1 MRFCIAYLVCPK
13 EKAERSSNMSTTTS
27 LLILLA
33 CSPLLVLVLQMV
45 ATRVNALMGRGTSAQ
60 AIALGCAIVGNIP
73 MAIAIWVVA
82 LRRLTTTPSDPVWTG
97 IYSLVV
103 YNALAYSYFHVFNM
117 GETSRRIRVLSE
129 ICASK
134 QLKASEIS
142 SIYGASKI
150 LDLRLERLLSM
161 SQIKRSGNRYLLDN
175 KLLYYAARVVEA
187 WGHLLGFPSLLAGYN
202 KAKNKNS

>member
-1 MRFCIAYLVCPK
+1 MRFCIAYLVCPE

-45 ATRVNALMGRGTSAQ
+45 ATRVNALMGRGASAQ

-73 MAIAIWVVA
+73 IAMAIWVVA
-82 LRRLTTTPSDPVWTG
+82 LRHLTTTPSDPVWTG

-142 SIYGASKI
+142 SVYGATEI

-161 SQIKRSGNRYLLDN
+161 NQIKRSDDRYLLDN

-187 WGHLLGFPSLLAGYN
+187 WGRLLGFPSLLAGYN